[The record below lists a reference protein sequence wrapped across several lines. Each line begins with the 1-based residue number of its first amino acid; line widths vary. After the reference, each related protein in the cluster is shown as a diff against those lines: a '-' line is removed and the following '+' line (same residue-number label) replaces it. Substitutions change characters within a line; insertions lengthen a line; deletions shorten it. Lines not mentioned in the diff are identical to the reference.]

1 MLERSLMHNI
11 ISPYVNSSLQQHGI
25 RMASNPYYSRNLS
38 NYNDEDPVNPFDR
51 TVEIRRDAF
60 LDGLLETYFTAVTV
74 NRYSSPTDWTSPR
87 TFSTYP
93 TYPPSP
99 NNSRFRHIPS
109 ESELFASTAT
119 FISHVGGFGFIIFLQ
134 TFFYLLWKFLVNLPA
149 ILRLIHFVCT
159 HTNHIPTPFPRV
171 IPIWPFVMS
180 FDDTFLFPIHTYMPD
195 QDDDTNHDDNESD
208 PADTSPFD
216 TIYGQTTPTQNSES
230 FDDLPNLI
238 PLGRNPLR
246 FFSSFSV
253 PRLSLFRDP
262 HSTPRINT
270 VSSSDSS
277 SDYESASD
285 YESDLSD
292 FSDDFLR
299 GARNRSRRRRVPSS
313 PKPHRCALC
322 GMRAHNI
329 RSCNHPAIKAC
340 IALMKRNYS
349 QGVIPPECP
358 PVELEDSA
366 AELEDSSAEQ
376 NPLPLTETGNSLPEG
391 NCFLAEG
398 GRNALDKAP
407 CEPMLKAILL
417 RLTNNFCINA
427 DHKNIEEWISELDIH
442 ALCAP
447 SAKIIARAKPLE
459 IRRAVHV
466 LFNKF
471 TYAIHPELPIH
482 PEFSADDFH
491 MLEGL
496 EVPMTNN
503 QRHPDFPPSHIF
515 MPRTILN
522 SPIPST
528 KLSVTRQI
536 FRAVLTINTPKVEYA
551 ATIHGFTGSPSTS
564 FACPICTES
573 RSLHTAIATE
583 CNHLFCATCIATLIA
598 KRRNSQTNG
607 IPCPMCRANSDT
619 FHTHSKLPDSD
630 LAAIQK
636 AIHFSTCPSD

>member
-1 MLERSLMHNI
+1 MHNI

-93 TYPPSP
+93 TYPPSL

-119 FISHVGGFGFIIFLQ
+119 FISHIGGFGFIIFLQ
-134 TFFYLLWKFLVNLPA
+134 TFFYLLWKFLVNLPT

-180 FDDTFLFPIHTYMPD
+180 FDDTFLFPIHTYMPY

-216 TIYGQTTPTQNSES
+216 TIYGQAPTPIHGSSSNNRES

-238 PLGRNPLR
+238 PLGRNPIR

-277 SDYESASD
+277 SEYESASD
-285 YESDLSD
+285 YESELSD

-349 QGVIPPECP
+349 NGATPIASP
-358 PVELEDSA
+358 PVELEDSD
-366 AELEDSSAEQ
+366 AESPAEQ
-376 NPLPLTETGNSLPEG
+376 NPIPSPEG
-391 NCFLAEG
+391 TSFLAQGEG
-398 GRNALDKAP
+398 NAGDKVP
-407 CEPMLKAILL
+407 CTPMLKAILL

-427 DHKNIEEWISELDIH
+427 NYKNLEEWTTTVDIH
-442 ALCAP
+442 ALTAP
-447 SAKIIARAKPLE
+447 SAKLVARAKPLE
-459 IRRAVHV
+459 MRHAVHV
-466 LFNKF
+466 LFDKL

-491 MLEGL
+491 MLEEL
-496 EVPMTNN
+496 ETQNQN
-503 QRHPDFPPSHIF
+503 QSQRHPEFFPTHIF

-522 SPIPST
+522 SHIPST
-528 KLSVTRQI
+528 DLSVTRQI
-536 FRAVLTINTPKVEYA
+536 FRAVLTINTAKILYA
-551 ATIHGFTGSPSTS
+551 ATLHAFTDTPCTS

-573 RSLHTAIATE
+573 RPLHTAIVTE

-630 LAAIQK
+630 LAAVQK